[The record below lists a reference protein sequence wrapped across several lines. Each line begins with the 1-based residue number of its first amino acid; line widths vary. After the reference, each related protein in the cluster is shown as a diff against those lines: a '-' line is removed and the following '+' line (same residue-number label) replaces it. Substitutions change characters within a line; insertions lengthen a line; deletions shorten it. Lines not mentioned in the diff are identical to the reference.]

1 MAALGKGIDD
11 LGDQAVNAALLKA
24 AKRALAT
31 LRAQGYRAD
40 PGNVVEALEKAIAKA
55 EAT

>member
-1 MAALGKGIDD
+1 MTAPADPH
-11 LGDQAVNAALLKA
+11 VALLKA

-31 LRAQGYRAD
+31 LRAQGHRSD

-55 EAT
+55 EAA